1 MTTEIS
7 VNREHP
13 ISKVGKRF
21 SISPKNNINGS
32 IIFSE
37 KSGYP
42 KAYTL
47 NKYQYKDFDIDDMR
61 KNEWVK
67 FEPEFVEFRTDN
79 DIEEISINIAP
90 VNP

>member
-1 MTTEIS
+1 MTTEIL

-21 SISPKNNINGS
+21 SISPKNNINGN

-37 KSGYP
+37 KSGNL

-47 NKYQYKDFDIDDMR
+47 NKYQYKNFDISDMI
-61 KNEWVK
+61 KNK
-67 FEPEFVEFRTDN
+67 HILFEPEFVEFRTD
-79 DIEEISINIAP
+79 DIIEEISINILP
-90 VNP
+90 VIS